1 MDKSI
6 KGILARNPN
15 RIPIICLPGLNSTMK
30 PLDKKKFLVPRDLTF
45 SQFIYVIRSRM
56 KSESIQDIQNKE
68 AIYLYYRDNKNKMCI
83 PNPSTIMSYIYEENM
98 SEDKCL
104 YVYYDKENMFG

>member
-6 KGILARNPN
+6 KAILARNPN
-15 RIPIICLPGLNSTMK
+15 RIPIICLPAINSMLK

-45 SQFIYVIRSRM
+45 YQFMFVIRSRM
-56 KSESIQDIQNKE
+56 DKEDIKNKD
-68 AIYLYYRDNKNKMCI
+68 ALYLYYRDKNNKICV
-83 PNPSTIMSYIYEENM
+83 PNSSTIFGYIYDVNM

-104 YVYYDKENMFG
+104 YVYYDKENVFG